1 MRLILIG
8 LGRTLLDVRIAEPD
22 DDSDDEP
29 TPREGW
35 PVDSSTIA
43 DVTPRIGYVDDV
55 GVPSYHP
62 YE

>member
-1 MRLILIG
+1 VRLILIG

-29 TPREGW
+29 TAREPW
-35 PVDSSTIA
+35 PVDSSSVI
-43 DVTPRIGYVDDV
+43 DVNPRIGYVDDV